1 MKAKL
6 KKITTIATI
15 FTLTVLL
22 TNMPTINFNLTYA
35 NQFESKLANNKLS
48 NLQNIYFELCKAK
61 EEKKDLNHRDIYN
74 IVGKLPVTRTSN
86 TKWAKSD
93 IYQCN
98 NENLKIGY
106 SNDKKEK
113 IEYIA
118 YSINNSN
125 DNINSVQLHYLDIKN
140 YENKLGLIL
149 STKSSEL
156 DKMLKV
162 TNVQITDNNLYKT
175 YSKIIKSVE
184 SNKNTNKKDLLN
196 INKDFKQTYNDDESI
211 LEIVNNQKEK
221 LSVNLNK
228 NNEIETIK
236 LLDKYENEQIVTY
249 VKYEPDVDFLSA
261 YNMKKN
267 DTFTVLSPDQY
278 NVDTAKDTFIKVI
291 NMNR

>member
-1 MKAKL
+1 MKSKL

-22 TNMPTINFNLTYA
+22 TNMPTSNLNLTYA

-140 YENKLGLIL
+140 YENKLGLVL
-149 STKSSEL
+149 STKSYEL
-156 DKMLKV
+156 DKMLQV

-184 SNKNTNKKDLLN
+184 SNKNTNKKDILN

-221 LSVNLNK
+221 LRVNLDK

-261 YNMKKN
+261 YNMEKN

>member
-1 MKAKL
+1 MKSKL

-22 TNMPTINFNLTYA
+22 TNMPTINLNLTYA

-61 EEKKDLNHRDIYN
+61 EEKKDLNHHDIYN

-140 YENKLGLIL
+140 YENKLGLVL

-221 LSVNLNK
+221 LSVNLDK

-261 YNMKKN
+261 YNMEKN

>member
-61 EEKKDLNHRDIYN
+61 EEKKDLNHHDIYN

-140 YENKLGLIL
+140 YENKLGLVL
-149 STKSSEL
+149 STKSYEL
-156 DKMLKV
+156 DKMLQV

-221 LSVNLNK
+221 LRVNLDK

>member
-1 MKAKL
+1 MKFKL

-22 TNMPTINFNLTYA
+22 TNMPTINLNLTYA

-140 YENKLGLIL
+140 YENKLGLVL
-149 STKSSEL
+149 STKSYEL
-156 DKMLKV
+156 DKMLQV

-184 SNKNTNKKDLLN
+184 SNKNTNKKDILN

-221 LSVNLNK
+221 LRVNLDK

>member
-1 MKAKL
+1 MKSKL

-22 TNMPTINFNLTYA
+22 TNMPTSNLNLTYA

-48 NLQNIYFELCKAK
+48 NLQNIYFELCKVK
-61 EEKKDLNHRDIYN
+61 EKKKDLNHHDIYN

-140 YENKLGLIL
+140 YENKLGLVL

-156 DKMLKV
+156 EKMLQV

-184 SNKNTNKKDLLN
+184 SNKNTNKKDILN

-221 LSVNLNK
+221 LRVNLDK

-278 NVDTAKDTFIKVI
+278 NVDTAKYTFIKVI

>member
-22 TNMPTINFNLTYA
+22 TNMPTSNLNLTYA

-140 YENKLGLIL
+140 YENKLGLVL

-211 LEIVNNQKEK
+211 LEIINNKKEK